1 MVEGSR
7 TCTRADSG
15 DVDSKYNKAAQ
26 TGGETAPSIRSEHLF
41 VAMVMNRLRDEVGKE
56 S

>member
-1 MVEGSR
+1 MVQGSR
-7 TCTRADSG
+7 TCMRADSG
-15 DVDSKYNKAAQ
+15 DVDSKYDKAAQ